1 VPPETTWRPCLRNL
15 LTIAAL
21 VLALAGCE
29 STIVL
34 RNPETGEM
42 TQCTTAGNGSL
53 LAAREVELCAATYER
68 AGWERMT
75 GR

>member
-1 VPPETTWRPCLRNL
+1 MWNL
-15 LTIAAL
+15 LIVAASL
-21 VLALAGCE
+21 LALAGCE
-29 STIVL
+29 STVVL
-34 RNPETGEM
+34 RNPETGEI
-42 TQCTTAGNGSL
+42 TQCTTEGNGSL